1 MTYSAVLFGADCVAR
16 SLQTTAGMLVARA
29 LSAPKTPR
37 CLRHRNYACQHLATV
52 RSSEI
57 DRASKIPA

>member
-16 SLQTTAGMLVARA
+16 SLQTAAGMLVARA

-37 CLRHRNYACQHLATV
+37 CLRHRNYACQH
-52 RSSEI
+52 
-57 DRASKIPA
+57 